1 MRASRVVWRA
11 WRVGVPAL
19 LAMCSCTFD
28 YGVLHG
34 KANPRDAATE
44 SGVLSGGGGAP
55 AGAGG
60 NGAIDSTLASGGSA
74 GSDAP
79 NATSGSGGS
88 RSPDAGGGIAD
99 SPLASGGSAGS
110 DAPVATGGSGGA
122 RSPDGG
128 GGNDASDSPLASGG
142 SAGTDAPVATGGS
155 GGARGPDGGGGI
167 GASDGPRADGG
178 STGADAP
185 FATGGRVTT
194 GGAAGSGGVAGTG
207 GLSGTGG
214 AGTGG
219 NGTGGAGTGGAG
231 GTVDAGA
238 PVSLWKLATAP
249 VRAWTAVAYGN
260 GTFVVVGDVTGASDE
275 QNLITST
282 DGVNWTARS
291 TGAPGDT
298 WTTIAYGNGSFVAV
312 GYPTTSVDAVI
323 LRSPDGASW
332 TSVPGGWT
340 AAYNKIAFGNDVF
353 VLTGTQISSGGGPA
367 YHDFFRS
374 LDGVAWQDEK
384 GACGSDDCTL
394 EMSDVAFGNGTFRV
408 LTTATSNYQEFDSTD
423 GMTWNSV
430 SYGNDYFQIDGRANH
445 MIGYGNGMFL
455 TTMYLPTSGGPNLVR
470 LRDGDTSWTSVKT
483 VPSLGALVGFGNN
496 TFVVITPSW
505 NQILVSLDS
514 TTWPSVT
521 SPSSTSWTSV
531 AYGANRFVAVA
542 RDGTVMYSGAP

>member
-1 MRASRVVWRA
+1 VA
-11 WRVGVPAL
+11 
-19 LAMCSCTFD
+19 
-28 YGVLHG
+28 
-34 KANPRDAATE
+34 
-44 SGVLSGGGGAP
+44 
-55 AGAGG
+55 
-60 NGAIDSTLASGGSA
+60 
-74 GSDAP
+74 
-79 NATSGSGGS
+79 
-88 RSPDAGGGIAD
+88 
-99 SPLASGGSAGS
+99 
-110 DAPVATGGSGGA
+110 ATGGS
-122 RSPDGG
+122 
-128 GGNDASDSPLASGG
+128 
-142 SAGTDAPVATGGS
+142 
-155 GGARGPDGGGGI
+155 
-167 GASDGPRADGG
+167 
-178 STGADAP
+178 
-185 FATGGRVTT
+185 
-194 GGAAGSGGVAGTG
+194 
-207 GLSGTGG
+207 SGTGG
-214 AGTGG
+214 TGTGG
-219 NGTGGAGTGGAG
+219 GA
-231 GTVDAGA
+231 VDAGGA

-249 VRAWTAVAYGN
+249 VRAWNAVAYGN
-260 GTFVVVGDVTGASDE
+260 GTFVVVGDVTDASDQ

-384 GACGSDDCTL
+384 GACGSDACTL
-394 EMSDVAFGNGTFRV
+394 VGSDVAFGNGTFRV

-423 GMTWNSV
+423 GITWNSV

-514 TTWPSVT
+514 TTWTSVT